1 MKRFVPIFVL
11 LLFLQQ
17 SLVYA
22 QQEVELPSRGI
33 CAHRGANETHPENT
47 LEAFKEAV
55 RLGAHMVEFD
65 VQITKD
71 KQLVIMHDK
80 SVDRT
85 TNGKGLVSD
94 LTLSEI
100 KKLDAGSWKYSKF
113 KGEEVPT
120 LKEALAVFP
129 KNIWLNIHLKGNK
142 KLGEMTAKVI
152 LSEGRV
158 RQGVIACGK
167 EAASGVK
174 SVSSKILICNM
185 ERQSDRKEY
194 VQKTI
199 QEKYPFIQLLKKR
212 NDNSLR
218 DDLTILHQNKVK
230 INYYFG
236 DTESEVKELFEIG
249 VDFVLSNKLDQM
261 LTVAEKMGIERLNQ
275 KSK

>member
-1 MKRFVPIFVL
+1 MKQFVPIFVL

-17 SLVYA
+17 SFVYA
-22 QQEVELPSRGI
+22 QQEVKLPSRGI

-47 LEAFKEAV
+47 LSAFREAV

-100 KKLDAGSWKYSKF
+100 KKLDAGSWKSKDF
-113 KGEEVPT
+113 IGEKVPT

-129 KNIWLNIHLKGNK
+129 KNIWLNIHLKGNTE
-142 KLGEMTAKVI
+142 LGRMTAKVI
-152 LSEGRV
+152 LSEGRMH
-158 RQGVIACGK
+158 QGVVACGK

-174 SVSSKILICNM
+174 SVDKHILICNM
-185 ERQSDRKEY
+185 ERQSDRNEY
-194 VQKTI
+194 VQKTV
-199 QEKYPFIQLLKKR
+199 QGKYSFIQLLKKR
-212 NDNSLR
+212 NDDSLQ
-218 DDLTILHQNKVK
+218 DDLIKLHQNRVK

-236 DTESEVKELFEIG
+236 DTESEVKELFNIG
-249 VDFVLSNKLDQM
+249 VDFVLTNKLNQM
-261 LTVAEKMGIERLNQ
+261 LAIADKMGIERLNQ
-275 KSK
+275 

>member
-1 MKRFVPIFVL
+1 MKQFVPILVL
-11 LLFLQQ
+11 LFFLQQ
-17 SLVYA
+17 SLVFA
-22 QQEVELPSRGI
+22 QQEVQLPSRGI

-47 LEAFKEAV
+47 LAAFREAV

-71 KQLVIMHDK
+71 KRLVIMHDK
-80 SVDRT
+80 SVNRT

-100 KKLDAGSWKYSKF
+100 KKLDAGSWKSKGF
-113 KGEEVPT
+113 IGEKVPT

-129 KNIWLNIHLKGNK
+129 KNIWINIHLKGNK
-142 KLGEMTAKVI
+142 ELGRMTAKVI
-152 LSEGRV
+152 LSESRMH
-158 RQGVIACGK
+158 QGVIACGK

-174 SVSSKILICNM
+174 SVGSKFLICNM

-236 DTESEVKELFEIG
+236 DTESEVKELFDIG
-249 VDFVLSNKLDQM
+249 VDFILTNKLDQM
-261 LTVAEKMGIERLNQ
+261 LTIAEEMGMERL
-275 KSK
+275 SH

>member
-1 MKRFVPIFVL
+1 MRKVSGILIFVL
-11 LLFLQQ
+11 ILQSPLLF
-17 SLVYA
+17 S
-22 QQEVELPSRGI
+22 QEEIRLPDRGI

-47 LEAFKEAV
+47 LAAFREAV
-55 RLGAHMVEFD
+55 RLGAQMIEFD

-100 KKLDAGSWKYSKF
+100 KKLDAGSWKSLQF
-113 KGEEVPT
+113 KGEKVPT
-120 LKEALAVFP
+120 LEEALAVFP
-129 KNIWLNIHLKGNK
+129 RNIWLNVHLKGNK
-142 KLGEMTAKVI
+142 ELGRMTAKVM
-152 LSEGRV
+152 LSEGRAH
-158 RQGVIACGK
+158 QGVIACGK

-199 QEKYPFIQLLKKR
+199 QGKYPFIQLLKKR

-261 LTVAEKMGIERLNQ
+261 LTVAEKMGMERLNQ

>member
-1 MKRFVPIFVL
+1 MKQFVPIFVL

-22 QQEVELPSRGI
+22 QQEVKLPSRGI

-47 LEAFKEAV
+47 LAAFREAV
-55 RLGAHMVEFD
+55 RLGAHMIEFD

-100 KKLDAGSWKYSKF
+100 KKLDAGSWKSLQF
-113 KGEEVPT
+113 KGEKVPA

-129 KNIWLNIHLKGNK
+129 RNIWLNIHLKGNK

-152 LSEGRV
+152 LSEGRAH
-158 RQGVIACGK
+158 QGVIACGK
-167 EAASGVK
+167 EAAFGVK
-174 SVSSKILICNM
+174 RVSSKILICNM

-199 QEKYPFIQLLKKR
+199 QGKYPFIQLLKKR
-212 NDNSLR
+212 NDDSLH
-218 DDLTILHQNKVK
+218 DDLTKLHQNRVK

-236 DTESEVKELFEIG
+236 DTEGEVKELFNLG
-249 VDFVLSNKLDQM
+249 VDFVLTNKLDQM
-261 LTVAEKMGIERLNQ
+261 LTIAEEIGIERLN
-275 KSK
+275 